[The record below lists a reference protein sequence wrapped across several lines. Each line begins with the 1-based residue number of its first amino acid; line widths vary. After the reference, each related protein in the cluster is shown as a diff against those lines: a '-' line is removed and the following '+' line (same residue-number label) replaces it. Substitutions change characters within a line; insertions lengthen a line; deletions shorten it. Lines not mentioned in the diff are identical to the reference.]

1 MINNQQF
8 IILFV
13 AGEKNVSSQDYQILN
28 QEFKKKKK
36 TCNILGTRI
45 VSSLFADGM
54 AEHKRGMKIS
64 GGNEMARFGYC
75 VPPMFM

>member
-1 MINNQQF
+1 M
-8 IILFV
+8 
-13 AGEKNVSSQDYQILN
+13 
-28 QEFKKKKK
+28 
-36 TCNILGTRI
+36 GTRI